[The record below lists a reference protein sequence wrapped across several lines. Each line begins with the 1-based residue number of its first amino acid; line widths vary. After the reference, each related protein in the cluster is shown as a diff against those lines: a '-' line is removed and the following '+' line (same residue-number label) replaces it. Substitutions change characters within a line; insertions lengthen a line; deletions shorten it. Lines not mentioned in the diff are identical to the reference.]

1 MSPVRPRISA
11 YAKRF
16 NGVFEYIDSRLD
28 DDLSL
33 ERLSQVAH
41 FSKFHF
47 HRQFSA
53 YVSVGVFQ
61 YAQLM
66 RLRRASRRLLL
77 QGTDKILDIALDAGF
92 ESSEAFSRSFKR
104 AFGQTPS
111 SFRREPEWL
120 AWNARFVFLNFT
132 WSTIMDVKIVNFT
145 KTSIATLEHCGPSGH
160 LNETVRAFI
169 DWRRETGLSPVQT
182 SRTFGIPYGN
192 PATVPPEEFRF
203 DACGEVAALVPDNA
217 QGVRNKIIP
226 AGRCAVV
233 RHLGSPD
240 NIDETIYPLYRD
252 WLPNSGEE
260 LRDFPLF
267 FHYLSVYPETPEHA
281 WQTDVYL
288 PLK

>member
-1 MSPVRPRISA
+1 MSPVRPRRSA
-11 YAKRF
+11 YTKCF
-16 NGVFEYIDSRLD
+16 NRVFDYIDSHLD

-53 YVSVGVFQ
+53 YVGVGVFQ
-61 YAQLM
+61 YVQLM

-77 QGTDKILDIALDAGF
+77 QPADKILEIALDTGF
-92 ESSEAFSRSFKR
+92 ESSEAFARSFKR
-104 AFGQTPS
+104 TFGQTPS
-111 SFRREPEWL
+111 AFRRKPEWH
-120 AWNARFVFLNFT
+120 AWNACFVPLNFA
-132 WSTIMDVKIVNFT
+132 WSTTMDVKIVNFIET
-145 KTSIATLEHCGPSGH
+145 RIATLEHCGPPGR
-160 LNETVRAFI
+160 LNETVRVFI

-192 PATVPPEEFRF
+192 PDTIPPDEFRF

-233 RHLGSPD
+233 RHLGSTD
-240 NIDETIYPLYRD
+240 RIGDTIYPLYRD

-267 FHYLSVYPETPEHA
+267 FHYLSVFPETPKHA